1 MVQQLQLSY
10 LIALELNG
18 ERVAVHDQLDVGS
31 AIDVEERG
39 ALLALVLPARAPVH
53 TERLLACEAV
63 SVRDESRQRYI
74 YIERERDDIYV
85 EIEREIMKQYRSG
98 W

>member
-1 MVQQLQLSY
+1 MRTIGRHGTRKQLQFY

-39 ALLALVLPARAPVH
+39 ALLALVLPARTPVH
-53 TERLLACEAV
+53 TVRLLACEAV
-63 SVRDESRQRYI
+63 SVCEVKQGK
-74 YIERERDDIYV
+74 DI
-85 EIEREIMKQYRSG
+85 
-98 W
+98 